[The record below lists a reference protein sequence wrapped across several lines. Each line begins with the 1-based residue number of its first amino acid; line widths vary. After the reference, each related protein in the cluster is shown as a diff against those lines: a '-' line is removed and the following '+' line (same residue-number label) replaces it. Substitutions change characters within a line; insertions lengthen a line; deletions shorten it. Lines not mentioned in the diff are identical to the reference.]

1 MKTQKISKL
10 LNKRFTT
17 LVWIKVSLCIQ
28 QNIQRLNLFLVL
40 LLKSAFPFLY
50 VQLKQHKEPREVK
63 MFVDLLLLEVSL
75 VLFPI
80 ASCLFLMSIWLQVH
94 NEPNSNMPI

>member
-1 MKTQKISKL
+1 
-10 LNKRFTT
+10 
-17 LVWIKVSLCIQ
+17 
-28 QNIQRLNLFLVL
+28 
-40 LLKSAFPFLY
+40 
-50 VQLKQHKEPREVK
+50 VK

-94 NEPNSNMPI
+94 NEPSSNMPI